1 MWAPPTG
8 RGENPN
14 KRPGGSGNVTARARI
29 SKADEDEMMKRL
41 MRGAWR
47 PDRNKPGS
55 GVEQL
60 QRKLMDQEK
69 RLLDKTR
76 DEFVEASGKKVEK
89 KSRQEI
95 EDKCAEMFK
104 RATER
109 RKRLAE
115 ENIKKAEAQLPSHKK
130 SSASLLERDMHFQR
144 LSMPPSHRRMPR
156 QQYHVRG
163 SAAAEAAKQHD
174 RPAWFGGATGR
185 EGLHKVLEKSGRH
198 AGAVH

>member
-1 MWAPPTG
+1 MWNTP
-8 RGENPN
+8 EL
-14 KRPGGSGNVTARARI
+14 AR
-29 SKADEDEMMKRL
+29 L
-41 MRGAWR
+41 
-47 PDRNKPGS
+47 
-55 GVEQL
+55 
-60 QRKLMDQEK
+60 
-69 RLLDKTR
+69 RLLLHASLRPSAEVAAAADHVR
-76 DEFVEASGKKVEK
+76 AGIAEFA
-89 KSRQEI
+89 
-95 EDKCAEMFK
+95 A
-104 RATER
+104 

-163 SAAAEAAKQHD
+163 SAAAEAAKQRD

-198 AGAVH
+198 VGAVH